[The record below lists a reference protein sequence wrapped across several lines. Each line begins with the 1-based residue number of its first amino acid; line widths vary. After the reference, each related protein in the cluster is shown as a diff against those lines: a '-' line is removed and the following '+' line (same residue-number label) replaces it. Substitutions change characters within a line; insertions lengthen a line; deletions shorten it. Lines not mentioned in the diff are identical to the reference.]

1 MFYVEMEREFMVS
14 IESYLIVVV
23 SDCWW
28 LGIINVY
35 RIGMLNWLLLVIIF
49 IFFYKIVL
57 YGVFGVN

>member
-1 MFYVEMEREFMVS
+1 MVS
-14 IESYLIVVV
+14 IESYLIVV

-28 LGIINVY
+28 LEIINVY